1 VVRALVRLYLLRL
14 SGTTLNE
21 LLECLKATAV
31 AFRKKKAGQKLVVIV
46 EDPTGSMDFDK
57 EGNPISAGLDRLAS
71 YLVDFHNVG
80 HISVIYT
87 ISDVRAEKVLRN
99 GLIPCFLF

>member
-1 VVRALVRLYLLRL
+1 MVRVLVRLYLLRL

-46 EDPTGSMDFDK
+46 EDPHGSMDFDK
-57 EGNPISAGLDRLAS
+57 EGNPLSAGLDRLAS
-71 YLVDFHNVG
+71 YLVDLHNAG